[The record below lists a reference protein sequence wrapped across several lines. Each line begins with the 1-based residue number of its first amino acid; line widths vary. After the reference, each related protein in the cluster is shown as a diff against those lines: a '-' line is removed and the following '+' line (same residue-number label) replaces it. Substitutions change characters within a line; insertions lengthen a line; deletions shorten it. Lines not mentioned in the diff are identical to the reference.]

1 MKFVLVIIMC
11 SGYQVMCMEPFKFT
25 DGYDDVYTC
34 LMDGY
39 QKSIDKTE
47 EIGRK
52 EINKHKIFFKFDCYE
67 SKAYKTAIQGFQLHE
82 KI

>member
-11 SGYQVMCMEPFKFT
+11 SGYQGLCMDPHKFP
-25 DGYDDVYTC
+25 DQYDDVYSC
-34 LMDGY
+34 LIDGY
-39 QKSIDKTE
+39 QKSIEKTE

-67 SKAYKTAIQGFQLHE
+67 SKAYKTAIQGFKLAE